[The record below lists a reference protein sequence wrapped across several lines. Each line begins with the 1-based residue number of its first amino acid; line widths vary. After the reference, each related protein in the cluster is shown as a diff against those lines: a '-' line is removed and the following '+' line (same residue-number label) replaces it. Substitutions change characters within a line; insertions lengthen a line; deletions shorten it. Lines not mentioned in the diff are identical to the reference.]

1 MKNTIAAFACI
12 SIAFIFAPVSAH
24 AVREVH
30 KAISAPVEEVRT
42 DGKEVA
48 DVPETLPEADENT
61 PKDETKAESSKP
73 KPEPEKAKAPVR
85 AESGSYFVRPGD
97 LLRVTVWKEEEL
109 DRDVLVLPDGTV
121 DFPLI
126 GSFEAQG
133 KTTAQLQNE
142 IKRKLKP
149 FIPAASV
156 TVIVKETR
164 GNSISII
171 GQVARPG
178 DVIMNRSMSVMQALS
193 QVGGLTAY
201 ADDDI
206 VILRKVDGEEIS
218 IQFDYS
224 AVSAGRALDSNITLL
239 PGDVIVVPTASLF

>member
-1 MKNTIAAFACI
+1 MKIFLVALACFSITIAY
-12 SIAFIFAPVSAH
+12 APVPAY
-24 AVREVH
+24 AINREAH
-30 KAISAPVEEVRT
+30 KAISAPVDEVRT
-42 DGKEVA
+42 DGKDIA
-48 DVPETLPEADENT
+48 DAPAADDAQAASDEPAR
-61 PKDETKAESSKP
+61 PKAAAT
-73 KPEPEKAKAPVR
+73 
-85 AESGSYFVRPGD
+85 SYYVRPGD
-97 LLRVTVWKEEEL
+97 LLHVTVWKEEEL
-109 DRDVLVLPDGTV
+109 DRDVLVLPDGTM

-126 GSFEAQG
+126 GSFKAEG

-142 IKRKLKP
+142 IKRMLKP
-149 FIPAASV
+149 YIPAASV

-178 DVIMNRSMSVMQALS
+178 DVIMNRKMSVMQALS

-206 VILRKVDGEEIS
+206 VILREVDGEEVS
-218 IQFDYS
+218 ITFDYS
-224 AVSAGRALDSNITLL
+224 AVSSGRKLDTNITLL

>member
-1 MKNTIAAFACI
+1 MKIFLVALACFGV
-12 SIAFIFAPVSAH
+12 ALAYAPVPAY
-24 AVREVH
+24 AINREAH
-30 KAISAPVEEVRT
+30 KAISAPVDEVRT
-42 DGKEVA
+42 DGQDVA
-48 DVPETLPEADENT
+48 GTPEDDDAQATSTEASQAEEIAPKKVDNT
-61 PKDETKAESSKP
+61 PTHNKATE
-73 KPEPEKAKAPVR
+73 AT
-85 AESGSYFVRPGD
+85 YYVRPGD

-109 DRDVLVLPDGTV
+109 DRDVLILPDGTM

-126 GSFEAQG
+126 GSFTAQG

-142 IKRKLKP
+142 IKRMLKP
-149 FIPAASV
+149 YIPAASV

-178 DVIMNRSMSVMQALS
+178 DVIMNRKMSVMQALS

-206 VILRKVDGEEIS
+206 VILREVDGEEVS
-218 IQFDYS
+218 IDFDYS
-224 AVSAGRALDSNITLL
+224 SVSAGRALDSNITLQ
-239 PGDVIVVPTASLF
+239 PGDVIVVPTARLF